1 MSGLFFNGEE
11 MTMIHCEKCYKMS
24 MMDEWKG
31 DYNLIWTHCNCV
43 RVNNRYG
50 NPRII
55 LGTKGTILVKK
66 WEMYD
71 TGYNSE
77 DDDEE
82 SDEEE
87 EESDD
92 EEEEEEEE
100 EEIVEEEDEDGETDE
115 EEDEDN

>member
-1 MSGLFFNGEE
+1 MSGLVFNGEE
-11 MTMIHCEKCYKMS
+11 MTMIHCEKCNKISKIDGWEGNYQF
-24 MMDEWKG
+24 
-31 DYNLIWTHCNCV
+31 IWTHCNCV

-50 NPRII
+50 NPRTI
-55 LGTKGTILVKK
+55 LGTKGTILVKR

-92 EEEEEEEE
+92 EEEDEEE

-115 EEDEDN
+115 EEDEDD

>member
-1 MSGLFFNGEE
+1 MSGIVFNGEE
-11 MTMIHCEKCYKMS
+11 MTMIHCEKCSKMS
-24 MMDEWKG
+24 MIDGWKG
-31 DYNLIWTHCNCV
+31 DYKLIWTHCNCV
-43 RVNNRYG
+43 RVNNKYG
-50 NPRII
+50 NPRTI
-55 LGTKGTILVKK
+55 LGTTGTILVKK

-71 TGYNSE
+71 TGYNSDE
-77 DDDEE
+77 EEEE

-92 EEEEEEEE
+92 EEEEEI

>member
-1 MSGLFFNGEE
+1 MSGIVFNGEE
-11 MTMIHCEKCYKMS
+11 MTMIHCEKCSKMS
-24 MMDEWKG
+24 MMDGWKG
-31 DYNLIWTHCNCV
+31 DYKLIWTHCNCV
-43 RVNNRYG
+43 RVNNKYG
-50 NPRII
+50 NPRTI
-55 LGTKGTILVKK
+55 LGTTGTILVKK

-71 TGYNSE
+71 TGYVSE
-77 DDDEE
+77 EEDE

-92 EEEEEEEE
+92 EEEEEI